1 MDMLS
6 RDDLRLLI
14 EHHSDPC
21 ISIFLPMER
30 AGKETRQNAIRLKN
44 MLRETEDRLVNAG
57 MEAADIEH
65 LVEPVRALL
74 SDTIFWQHQSDGLA
88 IFRSAD
94 LFRTY
99 RAPLSFEE
107 LLVITDRF
115 HIKPMLPI
123 FTDNGHFYVLA
134 LSQNDVRLLQ
144 GTRYS
149 VDVCELPE
157 DTPTSLEDA
166 LATDDPEKQLQFHTS
181 ATAGVSPAAS
191 KGQSWMMHGH
201 DDPDERVNLLRYFQE
216 VDRGVSAVLHDRHA
230 PLVLYGVDY
239 LLPLYADRNSYHHL
253 LEQGVTGNPDNL
265 KPEEIQAHAWDV
277 IEPYFQQ
284 QQQQAAERFHENR
297 SKDLA
302 SGDLGAIVSGAI
314 NGRVDTLF
322 VPVGVQQWG
331 RFDPAA
337 NSIEVYEESRPGAQD
352 LLDLAALHT
361 IANSGVVYAV
371 EPEGVPDNGH
381 AAAIFRYPLS

>member
-1 MDMLS
+1 
-6 RDDLRLLI
+6 
-14 EHHSDPC
+14 
-21 ISIFLPMER
+21 MER

-57 MEAADIEH
+57 IEAANIEH
-65 LVEPVRALL
+65 LVEPIRALL

-88 IFRSAD
+88 IFRSAEM
-94 LFRTY
+94 FRTY

-144 GTRYS
+144 STRYS
-149 VDVCELPE
+149 ADICELPE
-157 DTPTSLEDA
+157 DTPTSLEEA
-166 LATDDPEKQLQFHTS
+166 LADDDPEKQLQFHTS
-181 ATAGVSPAAS
+181 ARAGVNPSAG
-191 KGQSWMMHGH
+191 KGNAWMMHGH

-216 VDRGVSAVLHDRHA
+216 VDRGVWAVLHDKQA

-239 LLPLYADRNSYHHL
+239 LLPLYADRNSYNNL
-253 LEQGVTGNPDNL
+253 LEQGVTGNPDTL
-265 KPEEIQAHAWDV
+265 KPEEIQGHAWEV
-277 IEPYFQQ
+277 VEPYFQQ

-302 SGDLGAIVSGAI
+302 SSELGAIVTGAI

-331 RFDPAA
+331 RFDPAS
-337 NSIEVYEESRPGAQD
+337 NTIEVYEDNRPGAQD

-371 EPEGVPDNGH
+371 EPEDVPDSGY